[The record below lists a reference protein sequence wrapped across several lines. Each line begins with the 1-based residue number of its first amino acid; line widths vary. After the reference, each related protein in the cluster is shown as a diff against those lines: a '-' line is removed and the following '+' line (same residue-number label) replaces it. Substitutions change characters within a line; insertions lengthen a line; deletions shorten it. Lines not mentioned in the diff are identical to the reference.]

1 MLTKILFRLFNPLQ
15 KIGYFSVEICLAWV
29 FSEMLAVPH
38 AHQLKH
44 FITPPKRKNGILS
57 IQDVE
62 GLSFFLTLKNISGFK
77 KSVKS
82 F

>member
-38 AHQLKH
+38 AHQAK
-44 FITPPKRKNGILS
+44 ILRHPHNENFTFLQLFMK
-57 IQDVE
+57 IP
-62 GLSFFLTLKNISGFK
+62 LIFSFLGC
-77 KSVKS
+77 
-82 F
+82 